1 MSSRAFKRAVNKED
15 SLSLKHLNDDS
26 EEIIDDS
33 DQERP
38 KKNLFDLLNEEN
50 EENEDVDQNSEN
62 EIINEK
68 LKKFILISERTK
80 SGKKVEEMNDSEL
93 ETLIREVSEKFGDSS
108 LQLKDESVV
117 NNSSSSSAPSNI
129 SFLVVDTR
137 LLDDDGEMRRMFS
150 SGVVNLQVDREIRS
164 RNYARTVKKT
174 ALAKP
179 RQNWPPITKS
189 GLGMELLEEKD
200 GILYFT
206 FTHSLQYQSI
216 QVSFIQRV
224 ATHDPNTIYALL
236 RDNPYHI
243 DSLLQMSD
251 IYKMSSD
258 LVMAQEFLER
268 ALYAFERNFH
278 IKFNITRGT
287 SRMSYKRYEN

>member
-1 MSSRAFKRAVNKED
+1 MSSRAFKRAANKED
-15 SLSLKHLNDDS
+15 SLSLKHVNDDS

-33 DQERP
+33 DHERP

-50 EENEDVDQNSEN
+50 EETENVDQNSEN
-62 EIINEK
+62 EN
-68 LKKFILISERTK
+68 ISEKTK

-93 ETLIREVSEKFGDSS
+93 ESLIREVSEKFGDSS
-108 LQLKDESVV
+108 QAIKDDSTV
-117 NNSSSSSAPSNI
+117 NVSSSSSVPPSNI
-129 SFLVVDTR
+129 SFLVVDPR

-150 SGVVNLQVDREIRS
+150 SGVVDREIRN

-174 ALAKP
+174 LLAKP
-179 RQNWPPITKS
+179 RQNWPPITKC

-200 GILYFT
+200 GVFYFT
-206 FTHSLQYQSI
+206 FTHSNQYQTV
-216 QVSFIQRV
+216 QLTFMQCV

-236 RDNPYHI
+236 RDSPYHI

-251 IYKMSSD
+251 IYKMSGD

-268 ALYAFERNFH
+268 ALYSFERNFH
-278 IKFNITRGT
+278 IKFNITRGI
-287 SRMSYKRYEN
+287 SRM